1 LGQEFD
7 REETK
12 KASPGVFS
20 SHSTIYGKKHR
31 VDVNSLEGVKPRPE
45 GFEWIEAYLL

>member
-1 LGQEFD
+1 LGRAFD

-12 KASPGVFS
+12 KASPGVIS
-20 SHSTIYGKKHR
+20 SLSTIYGKKHR
-31 VDVNSLEGVKPRPE
+31 VDVNSLEEVKPRPE